1 MDKDGRIGLEDFRA
15 LSDATK
21 AEREKVEREMADATK
36 GISKLEL
43 QAGPT
48 IPSKLFLF

>member
-15 LSDATK
+15 LSDASR
-21 AEREKVEREMADATK
+21 AEREKLEREMMDATK

-43 QAGPT
+43 QPGPDV
-48 IPSKLFLF
+48 PSKLFPF